1 MKVFY
6 SEICLKHTPKY
17 EITYGHSIVHPDT
30 WKATYESAQVCISGA
45 IELKKLAYESD
56 QSSIGIF
63 CLCRPPGHHANQ
75 NLCGGYCFLNNVAIV
90 TNILIDKEKNL
101 KKVVILDIDYHH
113 GNGTQDI
120 FYSDSN
126 PLYVSFHAEN
136 DYPWYTGDESEIGIG
151 EGESYNINVPL
162 SKNTD
167 DQQYLEQLKNIINN
181 KIIPYNANYLAV
193 SLGVDTYKD
202 DPIGGLNLTSECYLE
217 IGKLIKSI
225 NLPTLFVLEGGYHLE
240 TIGINHT
247 PKYEITYGHSIVHPE
262 SPSRLTIIKSH
273 LIKLKEQNNN
283 NSHDFEIL
291 SPQDYGLDP
300 ILSVHD
306 KDYVDFLQNSYYEW
320 CEEGGNKDG
329 VVPDTFAHFGM
340 KTSFN
345 KKKITSTLAK
355 AGLYCFDTTYT
366 WKATY
371 ESAQVCI
378 SGAIELKKLAYES
391 DQSSIGIFCLC
402 RPPGHHA
409 NQNLCGGYCFLN
421 NVAIVT
427 NILIDKEK
435 NLKKV
440 VILDIDY
447 HHGNGTQDIF
457 YSDSNPLY
465 VSFHAENDY
474 PWYTGDESEI
484 GIGEGESYNINVPLS
499 KNTDDQ
505 QYLEQLKNI
514 INNKIIP
521 YNANYL
527 AVSLGVDTYKDDPIG
542 GLNLTSECYLEIGK
556 LIKSINL
563 PTLFVLEATKLLNPS
578 YKNNSFPWRFGENE
592 GLDLMD
598 MTRKGTVYNRDLNSL
613 IFNHWMMRFM
623 TDFTFIMI
631 TNHNVYALT
640 NYYATFQNIKDGLP
654 DKKILKESE
663 KLVESIRAHFMASA
677 YFKDT
682 SKYSRYLLPGNRL
695 KSKRLLDQVNWLNT
709 KVIEMINQ
717 RKQLIKESNNE
728 LLSSDML
735 TMLLTLKGDSE
746 KVRANIYEILGGA
759 IDTEYQHQ
767 VLGFV
772 ICLNPVLA

>member
-1 MKVFY
+1 
-6 SEICLKHTPKY
+6 
-17 EITYGHSIVHPDT
+17 
-30 WKATYESAQVCISGA
+30 
-45 IELKKLAYESD
+45 
-56 QSSIGIF
+56 
-63 CLCRPPGHHANQ
+63 
-75 NLCGGYCFLNNVAIV
+75 
-90 TNILIDKEKNL
+90 
-101 KKVVILDIDYHH
+101 
-113 GNGTQDI
+113 
-120 FYSDSN
+120 
-126 PLYVSFHAEN
+126 
-136 DYPWYTGDESEIGIG
+136 
-151 EGESYNINVPL
+151 
-162 SKNTD
+162 
-167 DQQYLEQLKNIINN
+167 
-181 KIIPYNANYLAV
+181 
-193 SLGVDTYKD
+193 
-202 DPIGGLNLTSECYLE
+202 
-217 IGKLIKSI
+217 
-225 NLPTLFVLEGGYHLE
+225 
-240 TIGINHT
+240 
-247 PKYEITYGHSIVHPE
+247 
-262 SPSRLTIIKSH
+262 PSRLTIIKSH

-563 PTLFVLEATKLLNPS
+563 PTLFVLEGPTPLPLIGNLHSDNLNEWLNNLQSKYGDIFEVWKGSERHIWISRADLATKLLNPS

-746 KVRANIYEILGGA
+746 KEIENIVGKDVDSMINYYDLHKLHYCEAIIKEVSRLMPTVSVLFRYSSKPEQIAN
-759 IDTEYQHQ
+759 YQFPKSTQ
-767 VLGFV
+767 FLINVQAKFCPGRQIAMLQLKCLMVLFYRKYDIKLKDPNHPIKYFSTV
-772 ICLNPVLA
+772 VNHCLELPIKLQIKRQYR

>member
-6 SEICLKHTPKY
+6 SEICLK
-17 EITYGHSIVHPDT
+17 
-30 WKATYESAQVCISGA
+30 
-45 IELKKLAYESD
+45 
-56 QSSIGIF
+56 
-63 CLCRPPGHHANQ
+63 
-75 NLCGGYCFLNNVAIV
+75 
-90 TNILIDKEKNL
+90 
-101 KKVVILDIDYHH
+101 
-113 GNGTQDI
+113 
-120 FYSDSN
+120 
-126 PLYVSFHAEN
+126 
-136 DYPWYTGDESEIGIG
+136 
-151 EGESYNINVPL
+151 
-162 SKNTD
+162 
-167 DQQYLEQLKNIINN
+167 
-181 KIIPYNANYLAV
+181 
-193 SLGVDTYKD
+193 
-202 DPIGGLNLTSECYLE
+202 
-217 IGKLIKSI
+217 
-225 NLPTLFVLEGGYHLE
+225 
-240 TIGINHT
+240 HT

-563 PTLFVLEATKLLNPS
+563 PTLFVLEGLITYIALYYIKYFTRTSPLPGPTPLPLIGNLHSDNLNEWLNNLQSKYGDIFEVWKGSERHIWISRADLATKLLNPS

-746 KVRANIYEILGGA
+746 KEIENIVGKDVDSMINYYDLHKLHYCEAIIKEVSRLMPTVSVLFRYSSKPEQIANYQFPKSTQFLINVQGVHMNPLHWKDPKVFNPDRFLENQQSSIHNNSLLYFGGGSKICPGRQIA
-759 IDTEYQHQ
+759 MLQLKCLM
-767 VLGFV
+767 VLFYRKYDIKLKDPNHPIKYFSTV
-772 ICLNPVLA
+772 VNHCLELPIKLQIKRQYR